1 MRVDFL
7 FSYWIFFWY
16 ILFMFHLID
25 YNPKFVLVVALIQNT
40 ILFIYKLWIGSFL
53 VAFLLGII
61 ILCMKVIPL
70 YTLYDSKIKKKDI
83 YFTIVLFVLYMFWIH
98 INGTHLYDIM
108 MDINHNKGPLMASMM
123 SHI

>member
-7 FSYWIFFWY
+7 FSYWIVFWY
-16 ILFMFHLID
+16 ILFMFNLIS

-40 ILFIYKLWIGSFL
+40 VLFIYKLWIGSFL

-70 YTLYDSKIKKKDI
+70 YTLYDTKIKKKDI
-83 YFTIVLFVLYMFWIH
+83 YFSIVLFILYIIWIYL
-98 INGTHLYDIM
+98 NGTHLYDIM
-108 MDINHNKGPLMASMM
+108 IEINNNKGPLMVSMM
-123 SHI
+123 SRI